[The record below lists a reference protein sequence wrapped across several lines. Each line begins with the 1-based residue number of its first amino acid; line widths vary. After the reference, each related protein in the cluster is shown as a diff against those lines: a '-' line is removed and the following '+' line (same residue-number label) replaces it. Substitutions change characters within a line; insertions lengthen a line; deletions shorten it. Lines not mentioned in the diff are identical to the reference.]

1 VSDRAAGIAVLA
13 AEIERRRADVDARL
27 ARLDGDDALLRRDRA
42 DGTADD
48 EHDPEGSTLSGEWAQ
63 IDALRR
69 AAVAERVRL
78 DAARDRMAA
87 QTYGV
92 CVSCGREIP
101 LERLQAR
108 PEADRCVACAS
119 AAGA

>member
-101 LERLQAR
+101 LERLRAR

>member
-1 VSDRAAGIAVLA
+1 MSDRAADIAALA
-13 AEIERRRADVDARL
+13 SVIERRRADVEVRL

-69 AAVAERVRL
+69 AAVAERDRL
-78 DAARDRMAA
+78 DAARERLAA
-87 QTYGV
+87 HTYGA
-92 CVSCGREIP
+92 CVSCGRPIP
-101 LERLQAR
+101 IERLQAR
-108 PEADRCVACAS
+108 PEADRCVSCAS